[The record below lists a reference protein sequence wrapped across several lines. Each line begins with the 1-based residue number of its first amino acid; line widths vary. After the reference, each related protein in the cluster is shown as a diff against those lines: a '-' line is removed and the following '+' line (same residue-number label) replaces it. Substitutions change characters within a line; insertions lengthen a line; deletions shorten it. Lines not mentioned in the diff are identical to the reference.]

1 MRTAVQRFQQEDKL
15 EIGNTMRHILQ
26 WTNGG
31 YSEWGCVQKKASASK
46 VRPIFYPPH
55 IHAIKAASQPVWQGS
70 ASMLSPHKH
79 PLQTKPEVPGHQVH
93 FILAKMTGLFVLG
106 PSAFLL
112 PLLLKRHHPPGPIM
126 NMNSAAPR
134 SPLRSNCWIVTDF
147 QGIGGYLIHSWAAT
161 FKAIIDPCSLFF
173 ATSPPA
179 NCSSFHQ
186 VVL

>member
-1 MRTAVQRFQQEDKL
+1 MCFPQKLWGIFRRKLCPGENKCFLGQTHSLSSTYPCHQSSITALVTGRALLLCCHPTKTPL
-15 EIGNTMRHILQ
+15 
-26 WTNGG
+26 
-31 YSEWGCVQKKASASK
+31 QKK
-46 VRPIFYPPH
+46 
-55 IHAIKAASQPVWQGS
+55 
-70 ASMLSPHKH
+70 L
-79 PLQTKPEVPGHQVH
+79 EVPGHQVR
-93 FILAKMTGLFVLG
+93 FIQAKMTGLLIPG

-112 PLLLKRHHPPGPIM
+112 PHLLKRHHPPGPIM
-126 NMNSAAPR
+126 NMNSAAPH

-173 ATSPPA
+173 VTSPPA